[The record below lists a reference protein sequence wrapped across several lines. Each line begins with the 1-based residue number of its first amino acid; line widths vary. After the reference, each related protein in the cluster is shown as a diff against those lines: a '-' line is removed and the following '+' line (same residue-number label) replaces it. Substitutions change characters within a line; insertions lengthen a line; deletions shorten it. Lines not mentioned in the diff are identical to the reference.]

1 MKAQEEQLCRAAVDD
16 ILSIKLLDPERISY
30 IIKTYNKLY
39 ENTNYKPYGPI
50 GDFFLL
56 YIKLCD
62 FEGLAKRIEVTKN
75 ALTEFSAIHH
85 LSTGNLIKWLV
96 KYEDDG
102 LYSREKVKNT
112 KVEDYDELPNGSILL
127 DPDFDIRMEISHYIP
142 VIDFALTFNQYYD
155 MTMDKYRTDEE
166 TYLECGIEYYTSNNE
181 QRRLMDFVRHLIYP
195 PIEDLFLVAE
205 MSFDLNKLKNY
216 VPIRVEHVSSNSNNI
231 LQAAHDAFH
240 QDDFEGARSNYLSLL
255 CSRTDYQEAWLGL
268 TISHFILG
276 DYEQAYIASSN
287 LAMHQYGDL
296 IHYIEKYRQGLDLSD
311 KEYEIADKT
320 CEMSLDSLKAST
332 DKLLWL
338 SENSALYNSISIR
351 PPGVPSIARCCLN
364 GKHYENIADFHTTY
378 CATFTDENILDTKT
392 HLEAVIHFIE
402 KMNIQKLDELL
413 LKEYYSSIPKR
424 KFMEE
429 LKIVFK
435 AFNTSGDTVLYANP
449 GICQGCRN
457 GCGGYTFLSN
467 KSRNYIDLIIKSK
480 DNLVTDIFECSQ
492 FKNNNLVKSMM
503 AKRIIFYIDEPPF

>member
-1 MKAQEEQLCRAAVDD
+1 MNEQEEQICIDAVKD
-16 ILSIKLLDPERISY
+16 ILSFKLLDPERIGY
-30 IIKTYNKLY
+30 IIKTYNALY
-39 ENTNYKPYGPI
+39 ENTNYEPYGPI

-62 FEGLAKRIEVTKN
+62 FQGLAKSIDTAKN

-85 LSTGNLIKWLV
+85 LSAGNLIKWLV

-127 DPDFDIRMEISHYIP
+127 DPDFDIRMEINHYIS
-142 VIDFALTFNQYYD
+142 VIEFALTFNQYYD
-155 MTMDKYRTDEE
+155 ITMDKYRTDVE

-181 QRRLMDFVRHLIYP
+181 QRRLMYFVRHIIHP
-195 PIEDLFLVAE
+195 PIEDLFLVSE
-205 MSFDLNKLKNY
+205 MSFDLNQLKNY
-216 VPIRVEHVSSNSNNI
+216 VPIQVEQINGTTSKE

-240 QDDFEGARSNYLSLL
+240 QDDFEAARSSYTSLL
-255 CSRTDYQEAWLGL
+255 QSRTDYQEAWLGL

-287 LAMHQYGDL
+287 LVMHEYGNL
-296 IHYIEKYRQGLDLSD
+296 MRYIEKYRLRSDISD

-320 CEMSLDSLKAST
+320 CEMSLESLKEST
-332 DKLLWL
+332 DKLVWL
-338 SENSALYNSISIR
+338 AENRALYNSISNR
-351 PPGVPSIARCCLN
+351 PEGLPSIARCCLN
-364 GKHYENIADFHTTY
+364 GKHYENIASFHSAYCETY
-378 CATFTDENILDTKT
+378 TDENILDTKM
-392 HLEAVIHFIE
+392 HEEAVIHFIE

-413 LKEYYSSIPKR
+413 LKESYASLPKR
-424 KFMEE
+424 KFLEE
-429 LKIVFK
+429 LKIVFD

-467 KSRNYIDLIIKSK
+467 KSRNYIDLIIKSE
-480 DNLVTDIFECSQ
+480 DNLVTDIFECTR
-492 FKNNNLVKSMM
+492 FKNDNLVKSMM
-503 AKRIIFYIDEPPF
+503 GKRIIFYIDEPPF